1 MVRLAFPFTGRWLT
15 PNSPANRVASH
26 GTTRFATSYGI
37 DFVPV
42 NHKDATA
49 PIRLGSLLRPEP
61 PQRFV
66 GFGRPVLADRKSTRL
81 NSSHVAIS
89 YAVFCL
95 KKKKEIAKTERNVVH
110 VGEQSFNGAK
120 ALVHSSN

>member
-15 PNSPANRVASH
+15 PNSPANRVPSH
-26 GTTRFATSYGI
+26 GTTRFATSYAI

-66 GFGRPVLADRKSTRL
+66 GFGRPVLAPTTATVRSEERR
-81 NSSHVAIS
+81 VG
-89 YAVFCL
+89 
-95 KKKKEIAKTERNVVH
+95 KECSNGT
-110 VGEQSFNGAK
+110 GEYEE
-120 ALVHSSN
+120 